1 LYSQWSAFYVAGLLQ
16 NSVDAWRSFVDR
28 MGQRAGQEEREA
40 MRYAF
45 LTSCRYEYMFWDMAY
60 RQEQWPV

>member
-1 LYSQWSAFYVAGLLQ
+1 
-16 NSVDAWRSFVDR
+16 

-60 RQEQWPV
+60 RQEQWAV